1 MSTLADPHTDV
12 VQAHSHSTEVLI
24 HSMGLFKPTIPEAQR
39 VDSLYSCLRS
49 VRAWYDIWFSVPLS
63 ELPSLPF
70 AMFIQLSQTQVAL
83 YRLTTTEDPAWDKEV
98 LRNTA
103 DLLVILDRTI
113 ERFEAMATAYPL
125 TTGSDDTDTTLFSKA
140 TKIMRNIKASWEPA
154 LAQNLGGPGL
164 PTPNSHGSNTA
175 PASGGGLQIG
185 QPGQV
190 PLGPGGTVLD
200 NTDPTL
206 AGPPIT
212 MDFTDL
218 AWMTDVFGPWEF

>member
-1 MSTLADPHTDV
+1 
-12 VQAHSHSTEVLI
+12 
-24 HSMGLFKPTIPEAQR
+24 MGLFQPSIPEAQR
-39 VDSLYSCLRS
+39 VDSLYACLRS
-49 VRAWYDIWFSVPLS
+49 VRAWYDIWFSIPLS
-63 ELPSLPF
+63 EVPSLPF

-83 YRLTTTEDPAWDKEV
+83 YRLTTTEDPAWDKEY

-113 ERFEAMATAYPL
+113 ERFEGMITAYPL
-125 TTGSDDTDTTLFSKA
+125 TTGDEGSDTTVFAKA
-140 TKIMRNIKASWEPA
+140 TKVMKNIKASWEPA
-154 LAQNLGGPGL
+154 LAPHRNGQSL
-164 PTPNSHGSNTA
+164 PTPNSHGSSTA
-175 PASGGGLQIG
+175 ATAGSLQIG

-200 NTDPTL
+200 NTDPAL